1 MSSCKPNFI
10 FPGVTAKNSEVLSG
24 TAASISCVV
33 TGLTRQLDG
42 VKWEKPDGTF
52 IDSNSDGYT
61 FEDGASN
68 FGSNTQTTVLT
79 IPSDINI
86 VDAIY
91 KCVLESNE
99 HVLPSSK
106 TNVQSKVFSKLSDY
120 IIIFAIST
128 VYFFLSDS
136 AMVIGRQNIW

>member
-86 VDAIY
+86 VDAICQWTFAGKVKVNQY
-91 KCVLESNE
+91 KVHRRVIRSATILAAIVGANE
-99 HVLPSSK
+99 
-106 TNVQSKVFSKLSDY
+106 T
-120 IIIFAIST
+120 
-128 VYFFLSDS
+128 
-136 AMVIGRQNIW
+136 